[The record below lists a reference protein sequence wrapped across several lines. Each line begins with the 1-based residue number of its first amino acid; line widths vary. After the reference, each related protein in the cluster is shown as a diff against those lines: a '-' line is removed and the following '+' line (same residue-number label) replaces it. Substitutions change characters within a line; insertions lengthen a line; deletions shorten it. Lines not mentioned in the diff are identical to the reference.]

1 LHAALISSYS
11 RPGDRLEHG
20 VDGYFIDLV
29 RDDLL
34 IEIQTGNFS
43 AIRSKLYNLVERHPI
58 RLIYPI
64 AQEKWILR
72 LPADGER
79 PISRRKSPRRGRLE
93 HLFIELVHLPKIL
106 NHPNFS
112 LEVLLIQQEDIFRDD
127 GKGSWRRKGWSLADR
142 RLLNIISAHLFSTP
156 GEFVPLLPPDLPS
169 PFTSRQLANGSH
181 LRLWEAQKMLF
192 CLRHMG
198 LLQVAGKAGRSLL
211 LQLTADS

>member
-1 LHAALISSYS
+1 M
-11 RPGDRLEHG
+11 
-20 VDGYFIDLV
+20 DGYFIDLV

-43 AIRSKLYNLVERHPI
+43 ALRSKLYDLVERHPI

-72 LPADGER
+72 LPTDGER

-93 HLFIELVHLPKIL
+93 HVFIELVHLPKIMH
-106 NHPNFS
+106 HPNFS

-142 RLLNIISAHLFSTP
+142 RLLNILSVHQFSTP
-156 GEFVPLLPPDLPS
+156 SEFIPLLPPDLPS

-181 LRLWEAQKMLF
+181 LSMREAQKMIF
-192 CLRHMG
+192 CLRQMD
-198 LLQVAGKAGRSLL
+198 LLQVTGKAGRSLL
-211 LQLTADS
+211 LQLAADS